1 MKKILAVILTIYLS
15 IIIFMPKEQILYTA
29 LNQAN
34 SQNINF
40 KIDNPTD
47 FGLFENI
54 SKLNLL
60 YDTDDVLEVTNAKL
74 FPLLVYNR
82 LSFSHINL
90 VGSFRSMLDIK
101 IIEAKLTQN
110 IISPTTLNIYALSTI
125 GEIEGSFN
133 LKTDILKVIL
143 IPNDKFKT
151 FKYKNYFKKTE
162 EGYVYESHIKY

>member
-1 MKKILAVILTIYLS
+1 MSIYLS

-54 SKLNLL
+54 SKLQLF
-60 YDTDDVLEVTNAKL
+60 YDKYEVLEVSNAKL

-82 LSFSHINL
+82 LSFSHIDL
-90 VGSFRSMLDIK
+90 VGSFKSMLDIK
-101 IIEAKLTQN
+101 IIEAKLTQS
-110 IISPTTLNIYALSTI
+110 IISPTTINLYALSTI
-125 GEIEGSFN
+125 GELSGSFN
-133 LKTDILKVIL
+133 IKTNNIKVL
-143 IPNDKFKT
+143 LTPNDKFKT
-151 FKYKNYFKKTE
+151 FKYKNYFKKTK